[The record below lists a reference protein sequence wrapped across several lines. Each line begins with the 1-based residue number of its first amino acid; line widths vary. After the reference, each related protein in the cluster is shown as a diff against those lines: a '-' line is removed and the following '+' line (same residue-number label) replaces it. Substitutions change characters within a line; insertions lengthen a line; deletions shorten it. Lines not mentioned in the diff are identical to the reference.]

1 MHPRAPSKPAKRS
14 LQFNVPDVVQ
24 EIKEKAPADPANRL
38 KRKAESAA
46 NAVTPDSGPSLPKVE
61 VPQLKFD
68 TQSLWP
74 LGLVAAP
81 AALFGL
87 SKIDPGTEKIFET
100 GWVKARPLLL
110 RAMAA

>member
-1 MHPRAPSKPAKRS
+1 MRV
-14 LQFNVPDVVQ
+14 QFNTPDIVQ
-24 EIKEKAPADPANRL
+24 EIKEKAPADPANRF
-38 KRKAESAA
+38 KRKAEAA
-46 NAVTPDSGPSLPKVE
+46 ADAVTPDGGGPSLPKIE

-87 SKIDPGTEKIFET
+87 SKIDAGTEKLFET
-100 GWVKARPLLL
+100 GWVKARPSPPSLSH
-110 RAMAA
+110 MP